1 MAADRQH
8 LYQKRDRLRQLRVF
22 CYTARLGSM
31 TQAAERLLLSQPA
44 VSLHVRDLEHE
55 LEATLFDRNGPRIA
69 LTPAGE
75 RLYELA
81 RPLVEGMDGLS
92 DAFTGQVDE
101 IVSGDLSIAAGDA
114 GTIFVLPRV
123 VKRFRDEY
131 PEVRVEV
138 RSGTAGEGLELLLA
152 GEVELMFGG
161 AMGPISEDVLYRP
174 VLSYDLVLI
183 TSLDHPLAG
192 RETVSPEEIAAWPV
206 IVPDFG
212 TYSMQ
217 GGDSPIRQL
226 GIEANVVIEVG
237 GWDVV
242 ERYVEDGLGIGFY
255 GTFCV
260 TEESRVSVIPLRQYF
275 AKRTYGWFMRRGK
288 PLSRP
293 AEQLI
298 RVMDSEYPDDP

>member
-1 MAADRQH
+1 MR
-8 LYQKRDRLRQLRVF
+8 
-22 CYTARLGSM
+22 
-31 TQAAERLLLSQPA
+31 E
-44 VSLHVRDLEHE
+44 LEHE

-75 RLYELA
+75 RLYQLA
-81 RPLVEGMDGLS
+81 RPLVEGMDDLP
-92 DAFTGQVDE
+92 DAFTGQLDE
-101 IVSGDLSIAAGDA
+101 IVSGDLSIAAGRRGNDLRPPP
-114 GTIFVLPRV
+114 GRQTVSRRV
-123 VKRFRDEY
+123 

-138 RSGTAGEGLELLLA
+138 RSGTVGEGLELLLA
-152 GEVELMFGG
+152 GDVELMFAG
-161 AMGPISEDVLYRP
+161 AMGPVSQDVLYRP

-217 GGDSPIRQL
+217 GGESPIRQL

-242 ERYVEDGLGIGFY
+242 ERYVEDGLGIAFY

-260 TEESRVSVIPLRQYF
+260 GEESRVSVIPLRQYF
-275 AKRTYGWFMRRGK
+275 AKRTYGWFVRRGK
-288 PLSRP
+288 LLSRP

-298 RVMDSEYPDDP
+298 RVTDSEYPDEP